1 MCWFREVYYFTFL
14 RSGQKKK
21 RLTASNVEAFID
33 RNSSRTLQDALAER
47 LKTRELR
54 YPSSLPRTCRIQTE
68 SVRGKL
74 HVSPRARTRRAIGPR
89 QDYQESYESNLARRC
104 IPRGA
109 PRGGTSYPSSESGTR
124 RYSWFHERGVAHVS
138 PCTTRY
144 FHHKSERTHH
154 AYLRVGYRL
163 HRASLS
169 FGYHA
174 PASIEPRADSNSR
187 GRERIARTRDQKRV
201 LRGDASGRLTLAS
214 LVRIEA

>member
-124 RYSWFHERGVAHVS
+124 TLLVIPRARHRAHLTLHHAVLSPHERTNTPRVPS
-138 PCTTRY
+138 R
-144 FHHKSERTHH
+144 
-154 AYLRVGYRL
+154 AY
-163 HRASLS
+163 AIS
-169 FGYHA
+169 
-174 PASIEPRADSNSR
+174 
-187 GRERIARTRDQKRV
+187 T
-201 LRGDASGRLTLAS
+201 
-214 LVRIEA
+214 